1 MKLTAPIAGIL
12 LYFQSNLAPD
22 RMPPEK
28 HVPSQVSR
36 LPTLSRRERRGPIR
50 MVNRLPMVGKE
61 IEMKIPKKILL
72 VIAMTYVGLL
82 AGGGPA
88 AGAVKLLK
96 GQTVYLPCYSTI
108 TSVNETIAMRANLF
122 VHNADP
128 QNAIIIIR
136 VDLYDANGKLV
147 EKYLS
152 QPLKINPLAAAR
164 FAVKESL
171 KGEAGAA
178 ANFMVQWR
186 AENKVV
192 EPLLE
197 SVFVGSSG
205 THGYSFSSQGRIVAE
220 ETD

>member
-1 MKLTAPIAGIL
+1 MRNLTRIFLMVAL
-12 LYFQSNLAPD
+12 
-22 RMPPEK
+22 
-28 HVPSQVSR
+28 
-36 LPTLSRRERRGPIR
+36 TL
-50 MVNRLPMVGKE
+50 
-61 IEMKIPKKILL
+61 
-72 VIAMTYVGLL
+72 VGLL
-82 AGGGPA
+82 AGSALA

-96 GQTVYLPCYSTI
+96 GQTVYLPCYSNIIGTSQTI
-108 TSVNETIAMRANLF
+108 SMRANLF
-122 VHNADP
+122 IHNADS
-128 QNAIIIIR
+128 QNPISLIR

-164 FAVKESL
+164 FVVKESI

-186 AENKVV
+186 AENKVI

-197 SVFVGSSG
+197 SVFIGSSG